1 MPTSETANLERLD
14 LLEAKVSQ
22 AARAVET
29 LTDRCRDL
37 TKVNDRL
44 QKQIAELTDHNK
56 RLLQQVEELKS
67 APQTGS
73 AGKLEHKKILSR
85 IDRMIEK
92 FGELQV

>member
-14 LLEAKVSQ
+14 ALEAKVSQ

-29 LTDRCRDL
+29 LTARCREL
-37 TKVNDRL
+37 TKNNQRL
-44 QKQIAELTDHNK
+44 QEQVAELTDHNN
-56 RLLQQVEELKS
+56 RLTQEVEELKVAGEARS
-67 APQTGS
+67 ANTV
-73 AGKLEHKKILSR
+73 EEKKILSR